1 MSKKIYVITGPTASN
16 KTQTAIQAA
25 KKINC
30 DIICAD
36 SRIVYKDLDIVS
48 AKPTLIEQD
57 GITHHL
63 IDILTPEIEFSAGDF
78 VKHAKKIIDE
88 EFKKGKDI
96 IISGGTWFYI
106 KSLLDKDSLPDCKI
120 NKELREE
127 LNKLDKIELWEKLN
141 KLDCARAQKIHPN
154 NKDKVI
160 RSIELCLELNMPV
173 SEYQRKE
180 NKKYESFW
188 YMMDFSREELYKRI
202 DLRVDKMIESGLIEE
217 WERNSKKYPNSTI
230 LKNTIGYKEF
240 FDYKDGIY
248 KTKNETI
255 DKIKQHTR
263 NFAKRQLTY
272 FRQNKNI
279 KLIQSAD
286 DIND

>member
-16 KTQTAIQAA
+16 KTQTAIQTA

-127 LNKLDKIELWEKLN
+127 LNKLDKIELWEKY
-141 KLDCARAQKIHPN
+141 H
-154 NKDKVI
+154 
-160 RSIELCLELNMPV
+160 
-173 SEYQRKE
+173 
-180 NKKYESFW
+180 
-188 YMMDFSREELYKRI
+188 
-202 DLRVDKMIESGLIEE
+202 LI
-217 WERNSKKYPNSTI
+217 N
-230 LKNTIGYKEF
+230 
-240 FDYKDGIY
+240 
-248 KTKNETI
+248 
-255 DKIKQHTR
+255 
-263 NFAKRQLTY
+263 
-272 FRQNKNI
+272 
-279 KLIQSAD
+279 
-286 DIND
+286 

>member
-1 MSKKIYVITGPTASN
+1 M
-16 KTQTAIQAA
+16 
-25 KKINC
+25 
-30 DIICAD
+30 
-36 SRIVYKDLDIVS
+36 DIVS

-63 IDILTPEIEFSAGDF
+63 IDIITPEIEFSAGDF

-141 KLDCARAQKIHPN
+141 KLDSVRAQKIHPN

-180 NKKYESFW
+180 NKKYKSFW

-217 WERNSKKYPNSTI
+217 WERNSKKYPNSAI

-279 KLIQSAD
+279 KLIKSAD